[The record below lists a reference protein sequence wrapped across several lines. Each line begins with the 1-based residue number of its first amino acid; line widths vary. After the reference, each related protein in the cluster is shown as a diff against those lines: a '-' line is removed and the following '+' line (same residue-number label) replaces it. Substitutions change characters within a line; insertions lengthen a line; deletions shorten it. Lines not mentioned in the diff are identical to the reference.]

1 MQAKDLFNTVNDI
14 LTHDKEVKALEPNLS
29 LEVFDTTPKGVKGQI
44 EGSRISGNFEIE
56 EDNKGASTINI
67 VLSLPIMLTPFKGVV
82 EKRLQ
87 DKLNALVD
95 TLE

>member
-1 MQAKDLFNTVNDI
+1 MQAKDLFNTVNNI
-14 LTHDKEVKALEPNLS
+14 LTHDKEVKALEPNLN
-29 LEVFDTTPKGVKGQI
+29 LEVFDTPKGVKGQI

-67 VLSLPIMLTPFKGVV
+67 VLSLPIMLTPFKRVV

-95 TLE
+95 TLG